1 MIKSTYNQ
9 SLRTEDA
16 KTLALVALAHLP
28 RVGERTLIRVQQLA
42 RWQGLPLP
50 AVLTLPPALL
60 LNEYR
65 LSAVAVTRLTT
76 DSRRHMADCQQIL
89 ARLRAVHGRVSH
101 PSDSAYPWRWRER
114 VVRPPPVAY
123 FYGSQRA
130 LRSPTLAILH
140 SRDVRED
147 TVAAI
152 AQVSCCAADDGFAL
166 VAGGMK
172 IPHRIAAVT
181 IRATGAPRTIVLD
194 RGLFAAFGTHFDRDP
209 FGFGPGRAHFDPE
222 ISLVALADIIVAV
235 SARPGGEV
243 ERTCLRALDRGQ
255 SVLSWEGANPALL
268 AAGAAPIDDGDL
280 CRGLRPFLAND

>member
-1 MIKSTYNQ
+1 M
-9 SLRTEDA
+9 
-16 KTLALVALAHLP
+16 ALVALAHLP
-28 RVGERTLIRVQQLA
+28 RVGECTLIRVQQLA

-147 TVAAI
+147 TVTAI

-222 ISLVALADIIVAV
+222 ISLVASPFRPDDHA
-235 SARPGGEV
+235 ARPA
-243 ERTCLRALDRGQ
+243 TD
-255 SVLSWEGANPALL
+255 
-268 AAGAAPIDDGDL
+268 GAATSSSS
-280 CRGLRPFLAND
+280 R